1 MFVDSVPL
9 PDFHQ
14 NILWARR
21 MGFTMIFMLVPDS
34 ENSISPSEQLVRAMR
49 LQKNETGGNLHPVGG
64 VLMME
69 RGNSIFVK
77 LNNAE

>member
-1 MFVDSVPL
+1 
-9 PDFHQ
+9 
-14 NILWARR
+14 
-21 MGFTMIFMLVPDS
+21 MIFTLVPGS
-34 ENSISPSEQLVRAMR
+34 GNSISQSEQLVRAMR
-49 LQKNETGGNLHPVGG
+49 LQKNETGGNLHPMGG